1 MKVCERRRHFIGDR
15 NEEAP
20 FYWLFER
27 GGTIL
32 LGKFVNRL
40 VGYFYFFPKPCRR
53 LAGVLFYG
61 PSSTW
66 RAGHCDQV
74 ILLVWPNCFVHKTFS
89 KANSN
94 YLLLQNFCSTIL
106 SHNQICCHNMLHPFF
121 CYPV

>member
-40 VGYFYFFPKPCRR
+40 VGYFYFCPKPCRK

-61 PSSTW
+61 H
-66 RAGHCDQV
+66 RDQV
-74 ILLVWPNCFVHKTFS
+74 IL
-89 KANSN
+89 
-94 YLLLQNFCSTIL
+94 
-106 SHNQICCHNMLHPFF
+106 
-121 CYPV
+121 